1 MKNSFSLETRHF
13 YLFIVSFIL
22 IFFSAEA
29 AYSIQVTSV
38 PTSEIAEG
46 QYYFYKIKMDKV
58 LPAGCVEV
66 VEKPDWLKFDAENQV
81 LSGIATASYGENAVR
96 ITIKDGSKVL
106 NHNFTVNVRHL
117 YELPKIITDYVN
129 PANYPEYNRRKFP
142 TPTWLTFNNKVQFVG
157 GRVLSDFQWEN
168 PDTKFGIAGERPV
181 APRWLE
187 GYGNVFWPGIRW
199 FGNLQ
204 KDPQKD
210 PAFKTAMKRMKEQGI
225 YLFNVGGYG
234 PGSPFKGSFGMF
246 RLPDNYRDALQ
257 TNFGE
262 KFLGFDIG
270 EQDGRYLMVMNK
282 TNSNNSPDRFQ
293 SYLNFH
299 NYTERLSNDL
309 GNKMTLLTV
318 QWGSHYQAKNNNV
331 YMIGAESQPKSY
343 VTNNSVN
350 YMMLRGAARTYGLT
364 VFGNVSVFGSGIN
377 KRGSSKAYGKLDEKS
392 GPTKGNSLNLMRRMM
407 FSQYLYNCAMLGFEG
422 GLFEHPFLSTQNE
435 TPITEIQ
442 KQMYKFVQSNP
453 RAGVMYAPVAVLQD
467 FWSGWIPKGGFCPLT
482 EGVSTFGT
490 NKWDNGD
497 WQTHFI
503 IDKIFTDYDKNGE
516 DPAEVGGHSDTPFGD
531 MADGLLTDAPK
542 EVLSQYGLIIFSGS
556 VRESDTELKDKVDY
570 YLNQGGNL
578 ILTAHAAQK
587 IFPQWFNSDNSW
599 IKVSNPTIKFNKGVG
614 WSNDLEKSTNF
625 VDSATFRI
633 KDKLTLAAGYK
644 VLASSVINGIE
655 KPVIVRIN
663 VGKGSLVLDLSEFG
677 LDSSAKQSKLLP
689 SYSQLLNMELS
700 KQQLFSVGNEHLSFI
715 TNRLDSLTYTV
726 GVFNNSISEKNFKI
740 DSKIGNIQNISEMD
754 LTVGRKHIISSEGYW
769 PELFQTNNGGA
780 NTSTTIMGGD
790 VRFFKIR
797 LTKTPLAN
805 SVSPASLGYGIY
817 PTNKFIYFPSLNQA
831 EQQILRWKTMLSHF
845 EGIMVDWVELL
856 AADKATI
863 SKNTSWLS
871 LQNLKVVVDFSRGFD
886 TEFKLLSENKSNETP
901 DKLENVFA
909 KMQLAFGKNA
919 SNAIFQIPSGCEN
932 ADVIK
937 ALNFISKQANK
948 HNIKLLV
955 YPSNEA
961 STENCL
967 AVIKSVTSNNSNVKF
982 LLNTAG
988 SQNIEQ
994 GINLAGSQLG
1004 AVMITPD
1011 NISKSYV
1018 PVQKLNSDI
1027 LRIFNFNYDKWE
1039 KVYNTFVNVSRKTE
1053 PIKLGTEGGL
1063 AKPEIQFSGRSNDN
1077 YQVNP
1082 ANSSTFLAFRNMND
1096 LKNDVLAVADTVFR
1110 YYGGVML
1117 EAKYLMSRDSLAL
1130 IADRNWLNEKGLK
1143 VMVDL
1148 SQELN
1153 NFPNLTWFI
1162 FLPETGK
1169 TANTDRMLESQTYMR
1184 RVLDKMQIL
1193 GAENIIIG
1201 AHNGPENANGYST
1214 DQLPGIE
1221 KFLTFAKSKSIKV
1234 HYQNNEYFKNAG
1246 GQTYNS
1252 ASNVENLVRNFI
1264 KNKGF
1269 SNLSF
1274 ASNSINV
1281 FAVNSNKIYYPSTA
1295 PLGVLI
1301 IGGSGSSR
1309 CRIPTPISMDTR
1321 MDISSVGNY
1330 PNVIK
1335 VLDGG
1340 YEIDKATFAKYAGSD
1355 ARFLKKTGSKETK

>member
-1 MKNSFSLETRHF
+1 MTYNRLTGLVLFVIFSV
-13 YLFIVSFIL
+13 VS
-22 IFFSAEA
+22 
-29 AYSIQVTSV
+29 AYSIQVISI

-46 QYYFYKIKMDKV
+46 QYYFYKIRTDKT
-58 LPAGCVEV
+58 LPAGSVEV
-66 VEKPDWLKFDAENQV
+66 VEKPDWLKFDAANQV
-81 LSGIATASYGENAVR
+81 LSGTADASYGINSIS

-106 NHNFTVNVRHL
+106 NHNFTVNIRRL
-117 YELPKIITDYVN
+117 YELPRIITDYVN
-129 PANYPEYNRRKFP
+129 PANYPEYKRRKFP

-168 PDTKFGIAGERPV
+168 PDTKFGTTGERPV
-181 APRWLE
+181 APRWFE

-199 FGNLQ
+199 FGSLQ
-204 KDPQKD
+204 KDPAKD

-225 YLFNVGGYG
+225 FLFNVGGYG

-262 KFLGFDIG
+262 KFIGFDIG

-299 NYTERLSNDL
+299 NYSQRLSNDL
-309 GNKMTLLTV
+309 GNKLTLLTV

-331 YMIGAESQPKSY
+331 YMIGAESQPKSF

-377 KRGSSKAYGKLDEKS
+377 KKGSSKAYGKLDTKS

-407 FSQYLYNCAMLGFEG
+407 FSQYLYNCALLGFEG
-422 GLFEHPFLSTQNE
+422 GLFEHPFLSSQNE
-435 TPITEIQ
+435 TPIAEIQ

-503 IDKIFTDYDKNGE
+503 IDKIYTDYDKNGE

-531 MADGLLTDAPK
+531 MADGLLTDASK

-556 VRESDTELKDKVDY
+556 VRESDSELKDKVNY
-570 YLNQGGNL
+570 YLQQGGNL
-578 ILTAHAAQK
+578 VLTARAAQK
-587 IFPQWFNSDNSW
+587 IFPQWLNSDDSW
-599 IKVSNPTIKFNKGVG
+599 TKVSNPTIKFSAGTS
-614 WSNDLEKSTNF
+614 WSDELVKNTNF
-625 VDSATFRI
+625 VDSATFQL
-633 KDKLTLAAGYK
+633 KDKLTLPAGYK
-644 VLASSVINGIE
+644 VLASSFINGIE

-663 VGKGSLVLDLSEFG
+663 VGKGSLVLYLSEFG
-677 LDSSAKQSKLLP
+677 LDTSAKQSKLLP

-726 GVFNNSISEKNFKI
+726 GVFNNSLIEKTFKI
-740 DSKIGNIQNISEMD
+740 DSKIGNVQNISEMD

-769 PELFQTNNGGA
+769 PELFQANNGGTS
-780 NTSTTIMGGD
+780 TSTTIMGGD

-797 LTKTPLAN
+797 LAKTPLAN
-805 SVSPASLGYGIY
+805 SVSPVALGFGAY
-817 PTNKFIYFPSLNQA
+817 PTNKYLYFPSLNQA
-831 EQQILRWKTMLSHF
+831 EQQILKWKTMLNHF
-845 EGIMVDWVELL
+845 EGIMVDWGELMV
-856 AADKATI
+856 ADKATI
-863 SKNTSWLS
+863 SKNTSWLN
-871 LQNLKVVVDFSRGFD
+871 LQNLKIVVDFSRGFD
-886 TEFKLLSENKSNETP
+886 TEFKFLAQNKNSETL
-901 DKLENVFA
+901 DKLESVFA

-919 SNAIFQIPSGCEN
+919 SNAIFQIPSGYEN
-932 ADVIK
+932 ADIIK
-937 ALNFISKQANK
+937 VFNLISKQAIKN
-948 HNIKLLV
+948 NINVLI

-967 AVIKSVTSNNSNVKF
+967 TVIKSVSANNSNVKF
-982 LLNTAG
+982 LLNTA
-988 SQNIEQ
+988 SSLNIEQ
-994 GINLAGSQLG
+994 DINSAGNKLG

-1011 NISKSYV
+1011 NISKSYI

-1027 LRIFNFNYDKWE
+1027 LQIFNFNFDNWE
-1039 KVYNTFVNVSRKTE
+1039 NVYITIVNVTSKTE
-1053 PIKLGTEGGL
+1053 PIKLDTKGL
-1063 AKPEIQFSGRSNDN
+1063 AKPEIQFAGKSNDN

-1082 ANSSTFLAFRNMND
+1082 VNSTTFLAFRNIND
-1096 LKNDVLAVADTVFR
+1096 LKRDVLAVADTLFT

-1117 EAKYLMSRDSLAL
+1117 EAKYLMSRDSMAL
-1130 IADRNWLNEKGLK
+1130 VGERNWLNAKGLK

-1153 NFPNLTWFI
+1153 NFPNLTWFEY
-1162 FLPETGK
+1162 PYEDGK
-1169 TANTDRMLESQTYMR
+1169 YANTDRMLESQAYMR
-1184 RVLDKMQIL
+1184 RVIDKMQML

-1221 KFLTFAKSKSIKV
+1221 KFLTYAKSKSIKV
-1234 HYQNNEYFKNAG
+1234 HFQNNEYFKNAG

-1252 ASNVENLVRNFI
+1252 CSNVENLVSNFI

-1309 CRIPTPISMDTR
+1309 CRIPIPISTDTR
-1321 MDISSVGNY
+1321 IDISGAGKY
-1330 PNVIK
+1330 PEIVK

-1340 YEIDKATFAKYAGSD
+1340 YEIDKATFAKYAGAD
-1355 ARFLKKTGSKETK
+1355 ARYLKKSK